1 MSTRLS
7 WGNAS
12 SARAWIAAF
21 VSVLNGCAITTGVNV
36 GVPSATRCLQTS
48 SKNASV
54 TMTAVGR
61 KSGLPRAVHLACIP
75 KGGDHLIVASA
86 MGQEQHPAWRYN
98 IEANPRVE
106 VQLPGES
113 FMARAELL
121 SDTEKGAIWDEV
133 REIIPQMDV
142 YEKRTDRNIRVFRL
156 VRESSS

>member
-54 TMTAVGR
+54 TMTAVGHPFR
-61 KSGLPRAVHLACIP
+61 SSATASCTLHDVQDPQSPIAVIT
-75 KGGDHLIVASA
+75 AS
-86 MGQEQHPAWRYN
+86 
-98 IEANPRVE
+98 
-106 VQLPGES
+106 
-113 FMARAELL
+113 F
-121 SDTEKGAIWDEV
+121 
-133 REIIPQMDV
+133 
-142 YEKRTDRNIRVFRL
+142 
-156 VRESSS
+156 

>member
-1 MSTRLS
+1 MDSSFVVWLTTNPVMTWLIR
-7 WGNAS
+7 NVAS
-12 SARAWIAAF
+12 PLDPKIFKAT
-21 VSVLNGCAITTGVNV
+21 NG
-36 GVPSATRCLQTS
+36 RFTS
-48 SKNASV
+48 MGTPTMPMV

-156 VRESSS
+156 VREASA